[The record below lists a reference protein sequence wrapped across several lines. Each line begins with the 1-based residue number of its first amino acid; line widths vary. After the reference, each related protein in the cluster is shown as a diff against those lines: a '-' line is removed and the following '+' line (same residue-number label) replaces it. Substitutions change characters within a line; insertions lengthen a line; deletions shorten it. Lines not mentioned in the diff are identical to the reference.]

1 MPAPSDPVKVSIS
14 FGLVWAFL
22 VAFTVSNIGKNAGL
36 ASPNLFV
43 SLLAGLLAGA
53 GIGTGTYFLF
63 DRVDHPFPVDG
74 GGAPQGLGPDWYD
87 QINKDYIQNQTANT
101 EYQTTQLQQQIA
113 NQLNQTQ
120 TQTAAT
126 KTQTQTD
133 ATKTQT
139 QTDATKTQTQTD
151 ATKTQ
156 TQTDATKT
164 QTDAAPWTPTVANCS
179 APGLVGDKALQCIL
193 MGYLNGSSTGTL
205 TPYQLQQ
212 LSNETGIPVAT
223 LQTTLANITQAQAQ
237 ADYQALQSPK
247 YKLPPLS
254 CPSGTFYSA
263 APSGTTGFTTP
274 GCYITSSDGK
284 VVTPVS
290 STSTA
295 AAAAVTS
302 AAKSGLSTRV
312 KAAIALPIVFAAL
325 IGIMYGIHK
334 ALPVVDIAQGTGLP
348 GFISKSLFII
358 LLATFVSTFITAIPL
373 GVFASKQGASKEIT
387 QAAIGIGGV
396 AGVSLLGLAF
406 FGLHYGKTLFEAN
419 PAIDAL
425 KGLAAATSE
434 GLQNAKLGIAFGIC
448 MFIVGGVLQGLA
460 RKSAPAKADK
470 MKKASY
476 VFLSL
481 GSVIAFVGLAIFI
494 RSRPGITSFSLGVPQ
509 PSVEDA
515 EAAVRQAQ
523 TEYNGAESE
532 RKAADEAAQ
541 QTTASPADKQRAAE
555 ALLKENKAKKA
566 LSIAKEAV
574 TKAKIL
580 SLSKKE
586 LDERLTETQK
596 LIKEKNAEISRNYLP
611 REIQGTTQGN
621 RETRTILK
629 KKEEAQAAR
638 LARTPEKTKEAEDLE
653 FFVTE
658 LERLIRER
666 QLLMDFA
673 TQTANNITKRKSYKW
688 YERFVGTKPAPVATP
703 PEPEPGV

>member
-1 MPAPSDPVKVSIS
+1 
-14 FGLVWAFL
+14 
-22 VAFTVSNIGKNAGL
+22 
-36 ASPNLFV
+36 
-43 SLLAGLLAGA
+43 
-53 GIGTGTYFLF
+53 
-63 DRVDHPFPVDG
+63 
-74 GGAPQGLGPDWYD
+74 
-87 QINKDYIQNQTANT
+87 
-101 EYQTTQLQQQIA
+101 
-113 NQLNQTQ
+113 
-120 TQTAAT
+120 
-126 KTQTQTD
+126 
-133 ATKTQT
+133 
-139 QTDATKTQTQTD
+139 
-151 ATKTQ
+151 
-156 TQTDATKT
+156 
-164 QTDAAPWTPTVANCS
+164 
-179 APGLVGDKALQCIL
+179 
-193 MGYLNGSSTGTL
+193 L
-205 TPYQLQQ
+205 TPYQIYQ
-212 LSNETGIPVAT
+212 LAQE
-223 LQTTLANITQAQAQ
+223 ANIDYGLLTRAIQGATTPQ
-237 ADYQALQSPK
+237 ADYQAV
-247 YKLPPLS
+247 
-254 CPSGTFYSA
+254 GSA
-263 APSGTTGFTTP
+263 AKYPLPRATCPTGAFYNGNPDDKNASSPAPAGTTGYNGSP
-274 GCYITSSDGK
+274 GCYTQSGT
-284 VVTPVS
+284 VLTPVS

-334 ALPVVDIAQGTGLP
+334 ALPVVSTDTGGP

-373 GVFASKQGASKEIT
+373 GVYASKQGASKEIT

-481 GSVIAFVGLAIFI
+481 GSVIALVGLGLWV
-494 RSRPGITSFSLGVPQ
+494 RSRPGITSFSLGSPQ

-515 EAAVRQAQ
+515 EAAVQQAQ
-523 TEYNGAESE
+523 AEYDEAETE
-532 RKAADEAAQ
+532 RKAADEAAK

-555 ALLKENKAKKA
+555 ALLKKNKAKKA

-586 LDERLTETQK
+586 LDESLTETQK
-596 LIKEKNAEISRNYLP
+596 LIKEKNAEIARKYLP

-621 RETRTILK
+621 RETRTIRK
-629 KKEEAQAAR
+629 KKEEAEAAR
-638 LARTPEKTKEAEDLE
+638 LARTPEKNKEAEDLE

-658 LERLIRER
+658 LEGLIRER

-673 TQTANNITKRKSYKW
+673 KQKANNITKRKSYPW
-688 YERFVGTKPAPVATP
+688 YERFFGPKPAPVVTSGQQPVVETPAPETPAPGNASP
-703 PEPEPGV
+703 PEPAAPVVAPAP